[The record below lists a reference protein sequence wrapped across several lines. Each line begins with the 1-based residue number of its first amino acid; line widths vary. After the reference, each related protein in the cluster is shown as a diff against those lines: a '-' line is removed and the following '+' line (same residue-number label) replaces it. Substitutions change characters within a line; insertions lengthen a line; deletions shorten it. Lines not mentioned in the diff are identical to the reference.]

1 MSDINKEY
9 IKTLSKIVEKIK
21 KLQEQV
27 KDISDIEKNL
37 SFKNVVNSLEEFRK
51 NIDVLKI
58 VIDEELRT
66 KTLKFENSLANL
78 EGNISD
84 TINKLKKEIEEIKF
98 IWEKDEELGY
108 KIQKSLSE
116 VIKEIKEEL
125 DNLKETLRKY
135 AEELKF
141 TKEGLLKSP
150 GIIGPSAS
158 GIEVL
163 LNNQKKGVYSKLNF
177 IEGANITFEI
187 SENKQEGRA
196 NIKINSTGGGGGGGS
211 ITFLQLTDT
220 PSSYSGHSLK
230 LVQVNSN
237 EDALQFT
244 PISSL
249 ITAGNGI
256 SLSGITNVTITNT
269 GILSL
274 NDGPGISIT
283 EGQNPTI
290 SNTGVLSLNNV
301 TGNLT
306 LQGTSNQI
314 NVTTTGTT
322 ITLSTPQDIDT
333 EAAPTF
339 AGLTLRRTWSGNIL
353 NVRDIANTTDVF
365 SVTTEGYLFA
375 SGTGTFNTSPLTI
388 GNLVLSDTDL
398 TLPRTFTFPDVS
410 DTLVSETATQTLTN
424 KTLGDGSTWQGN
436 VISTQYGGTGLSS
449 IGNANQILGVN
460 SEGTGL
466 EYKNIAS
473 LLTAG
478 TGISIT
484 GTTNATI
491 ANTGILSLTAGPGIL
506 ISSGQNPTITN
517 TGVLSLN
524 SATGTL
530 ILQGT
535 TNQVN
540 INTSGNT
547 ITLSLPQNIH
557 TQATPIFAGLTLKR
571 STAGNV
577 FVIRN
582 TSDTSDTFVINDAGV
597 ITSGTW
603 QGTTIGISYG
613 GTGATTASQARTN
626 LGAAASGINT
636 DITAIRGLNQQNA
649 IQINPYGTASGN
661 TGEIRFLELA
671 ANGTNYV
678 GFKAPDNIASN
689 IIWTLPNS
697 DGTSGQVLTTNG
709 SGVLS
714 WTTVSGGGGGGG
726 YTTIQEEGTP
736 LTQRAIMNFIG
747 AGLTAQDDAT
757 NLRTN
762 IIWDRFLAERKAPFY
777 YTDFLGPAG
786 ATTVEPAYPFDF
798 VAISSGTIAKIPGEP
813 NHPGI
818 LRISS
823 STTANSGGYVL
834 TDITAFRISG
844 GEVFEII
851 FQPRV
856 SGNANTTIR
865 MGFLDTTSSTDATD
879 GVYFELPANSLDIVG
894 KTANNGV
901 RTTSTTIATL
911 TVNTWYRCR
920 IEINDNAT
928 QANFYV
934 YNDNGTLL
942 GSTSITTNIPTAL
955 GRETGAGFV
964 ATNSGTTATLL
975 AYFDFMAV
983 GYNGRELTR

>member
-1 MSDINKEY
+1 MSDINREY

-21 KLQEQV
+21 KLQEQI

-98 IWEKDEELGY
+98 IWEKDKELGY

-158 GIEVL
+158 GVEVL

-196 NIKINSTGGGGGGGS
+196 NIKINSTGGGGGGGGAT
-211 ITFLQLTDT
+211 TFLQLTDT
-220 PSSYSGHSLK
+220 PASYTTHGLK
-230 LVQVNSN
+230 LVQVNSD

-249 ITAGNGI
+249 LTAGNGI
-256 SLSGITNVTITNT
+256 SLSGTTNVTITNT

-274 NDGPGISIT
+274 
-283 EGQNPTI
+283 
-290 SNTGVLSLNNV
+290 
-301 TGNLT
+301 
-306 LQGTSNQI
+306 
-314 NVTTTGTT
+314 
-322 ITLSTPQDIDT
+322 
-333 EAAPTF
+333 
-339 AGLTLRRTWSGNIL
+339 
-353 NVRDIANTTDVF
+353 
-365 SVTTEGYLFA
+365 
-375 SGTGTFNTSPLTI
+375 
-388 GNLVLSDTDL
+388 
-398 TLPRTFTFPDVS
+398 
-410 DTLVSETATQTLTN
+410 
-424 KTLGDGSTWQGN
+424 
-436 VISTQYGGTGLSS
+436 
-449 IGNANQILGVN
+449 
-460 SEGTGL
+460 
-466 EYKNIAS
+466 
-473 LLTAG
+473 
-478 TGISIT
+478 
-484 GTTNATI
+484 
-491 ANTGILSLTAGPGIL
+491 TAGPGIS

-582 TSDTSDTFVINDAGV
+582 TSDTADTFTITDAGIV
-597 ITSGTW
+597 SLGTW
-603 QGTTIGISYG
+603 QGTPIGISYG
-613 GTGATTASQARTN
+613 GTGATTASGARTN

-697 DGTSGQVLTTNG
+697 DGTPGQVLTTNG
-709 SGVLS
+709 SGGLI

-786 ATTVEPAYPFDF
+786 TTTVEPAYPFDF
-798 VAISSGTIAKIPGEP
+798 VAINSGTIAKIPGEP

-834 TDITAFRISG
+834 TEITAFRISG

-920 IEINDNAT
+920 IEINNNAT

-934 YNDNGTLL
+934 YDENGTLL